1 MYYVVGMSPFAQK
14 EQNIEDIF
22 LQKKKPFILIQD
34 SCFK

>member
-22 LQKKKPFILIQD
+22 LQKKAFYFNLGQLL
-34 SCFK
+34 